1 MHVKR
6 PTLEDVLFL
15 SALLLGGLVRFAAL
29 GSAPLDDSE
38 ARLGLLAWQLAQ
50 GGETVLPGQPAY
62 LLLTRGLFELFG
74 PTNFLARFWPALAG
88 CGLAGV
94 AWFLRDQL
102 GRKRSLLLAFF
113 LALDPILVGTSRYA
127 GSQMLAITCL
137 VWMLAAGWRGK
148 SALVGAF
155 AGLGLLCGATFWT
168 GIIAFGVVLWLL
180 RAEIVILWREVLNPK
195 TILIWGAASFL
206 FLGTAFLTE
215 PRGLS
220 AAASGLVE
228 YFRGWVVPG
237 GISVSR
243 LMGAFF
249 AYDLPALLFG
259 GIGLVQALR
268 EGHRSWRMM
277 GLWGAGL
284 LVLIL
289 AWPTRSVFDAAWLVV
304 PLLAFGA
311 YALAAP
317 FLLEKDE
324 HLPALG
330 QAAITAGLG
339 FYIIYSFLRVPLQ
352 TVTGSPVAAEYALRM
367 MIALVII
374 FAISALVAW
383 GWSLRPVWSGFR
395 RAGVLFLGILWF
407 SALFHVMGV
416 SRHPWAELLREAPRV
431 QDADLV
437 TKIMGQIQQWRPD
450 PHTPLQVAVLDMDR
464 PSMRWLLRGYSQVLF
479 TSILEAN
486 SHPEIIL
493 TPADVSVEV
502 GSAYRGQELTWTLT
516 PAWSLVAPNEWLHW
530 LFFRDV
536 AVEGQEAS
544 RIILWVRADAFPGG
558 LSGTAPAESQPS
570 QGSSQN

>member
-1 MHVKR
+1 MHAKR

-15 SALLLGGLVRFAAL
+15 SALLVGGLVRFAAL

-38 ARLGLLAWQLAQ
+38 AGLGLLAWRLAQ
-50 GGETVLPGQPAY
+50 GEEVVLPGQPAY

-88 CGLAGV
+88 CGLIGA

-102 GRKRSLLLAFF
+102 GRKRSLLFAFF
-113 LALDPILVGTSRYA
+113 LALDPILVGTSRHA
-127 GSQMLAITCL
+127 GSQMLAITSL
-137 VWMLAAGWRGK
+137 AWMVAAGWRGR
-148 SALVGAF
+148 SALAGVF
-155 AGLGLLCGATFWT
+155 AGLGLLCGAAFWP
-168 GIIAFGVVLWLL
+168 GIIATGVVLWLL
-180 RAEIVILWREVLNPK
+180 RAEMAVYWREVLNPK
-195 TILIWGAASFL
+195 AILSWGAASFL

-220 AAASGLVE
+220 SAASGLVE
-228 YFRGWVVPG
+228 YFRGWVVPA
-237 GISVSR
+237 GISATR
-243 LMGAFF
+243 LMGVLF

-259 GIGLVQALR
+259 GVGLVRALR
-268 EGHRSWRMM
+268 EGRRCWQMI

-289 AWPTRSVFDAAWLVV
+289 AWPTRSVFDVAWLVV

-311 YALAAP
+311 YALAVP
-317 FLLEKDE
+317 FLLEWDE

-339 FYIIYSFLRVPLQ
+339 FYILYSLLRVPLQ
-352 TVTGSPVAAEYALRM
+352 TVAGSPVVAEYALRM
-367 MIALVII
+367 IIALVMI
-374 FAISALVAW
+374 FAVSALVAW

-395 RAGVLFLGILWF
+395 RAGVLLLGLLWV
-407 SALFHVMGV
+407 SALFHSMGV

-437 TKIMGQIQQWRPD
+437 TKIVGQIQQWRPD
-450 PHTPLQVAVLDMDR
+450 PHAPLQIAVLDMDR
-464 PSMRWLLRGYSQVLF
+464 PSIRWLLRGYSQVLF
-479 TSILEAN
+479 TSVLETE
-486 SHPEIIL
+486 SRPEVIL
-493 TPADVSVEV
+493 TPSDVSVEL

-516 PAWSLVAPNEWLHW
+516 PAWSLVAPNEWLRW

-558 LSGTAPAESQPS
+558 LSGAIPAEGQPS

>member
-1 MHVKR
+1 MHTKR

-15 SALLLGGLVRFAAL
+15 SALLVGGLVRFAAL
-29 GSAPLDDSE
+29 GATPLDDSE

-50 GGETVLPGQPAY
+50 GGEVVLPGQPAY
-62 LLLTRGLFELFG
+62 LLLTRGLFEVFG

-88 CGLAGV
+88 CGLVGV

-102 GRKRSLLLAFF
+102 GQKRSLLLAFF
-113 LALDPILVGTSRYA
+113 LALDPILVGASRHA

-137 VWMLAAGWRGK
+137 AWMVAAGWRGK
-148 SALVGAF
+148 SALTGVF
-155 AGLGLLCGATFWT
+155 AGLGVLCGAAFWP
-168 GIIAFGVVLWLL
+168 GIIATGVVLWWL
-180 RAEIVILWREVLNPK
+180 RAEMVTFWREVLNPK
-195 TILIWGAASFL
+195 AILTWGVASFL
-206 FLGTAFLTE
+206 FLGTAFLTT

-228 YFRGWVVPG
+228 YVRGLVVPA
-237 GISVSR
+237 GISVPR
-243 LMGAFF
+243 LMGVLF

-259 GIGLVQALR
+259 VVGLRGALR
-268 EGHRSWRMM
+268 ERNRSWQRI

-284 LVLIL
+284 LVLIV

-311 YALAAP
+311 YALAVP
-317 FLLEKDE
+317 FSLEPDE

-339 FYIIYSFLRVPLQ
+339 FYIVYSLLRVPLQ
-352 TVTGSPVAAEYALRM
+352 TVSGSPVVAEYALRM
-367 MIALVII
+367 IIALVMI
-374 FAISALVAW
+374 FTVSALVAW

-395 RAGVLFLGILWF
+395 RASVLFLGLLWF
-407 SALFHVMGV
+407 SALFHAMGV
-416 SRHPWAELLREAPRV
+416 SRHPWAELLREAPPV

-437 TKIMGQIQQWRPD
+437 TKIVGQIQQWRPD
-450 PHTPLQVAVLDMDR
+450 PHTPLQIAVLEMDR

-479 TSILEAN
+479 TSILEVE

-493 TPADVSVEV
+493 TPGDGKVEL

-516 PAWSLVAPNEWLHW
+516 PAWGLVAPNEWIRW

-558 LSGTAPAESQPS
+558 LSGTTPAEGQPS
-570 QGSSQN
+570 QGASQN